1 LKVKLFAHFVWNAS
15 IFTADLISSRQ
26 FSVVGESVLELG
38 AGTGLPGIL
47 AALEGADLVILSDYK
62 SPKLLANLERNVA
75 ENIPPNLKD
84 KVKVEGHIWGQ
95 DDSAITQYLLFLCL
109 SLIHRYRKSFSR
121 IIAADCYWMS
131 DQHEALVW
139 SLTHFLEKSS
149 AARVFMVAGLHTGR
163 SVISNFFRV
172 AGSRGLVPD
181 DNGIEE
187 HNVVNGITRGWEEE
201 RGIEDL
207 VERKQWLVVARLKWC
222 LS

>member
-1 LKVKLFAHFVWNAS
+1 MKVKLFAHFVWNAA
-15 IFTADLISSRQ
+15 IFTADLISSGQ
-26 FSVVGESVLELG
+26 FSVDGKSVLELG
-38 AGTGLPGIL
+38 AGAGLPGIL
-47 AALEGADLVILSDYK
+47 AALEGADLVVLSDYK

-75 ENIPPNLKD
+75 ENIPAKLND

-95 DDSAITQYLLFLCL
+95 DGSAITQYLLFSRL
-109 SLIHRYRKSFSR
+109 SLIHRHRKSFSR
-121 IIAADCYWMS
+121 IIAADCYWMP
-131 DQHEALVW
+131 DQHNALVW

-187 HNVVNGITRGWEEE
+187 HNVVNGITRGWEDE
-201 RGIEDL
+201 RGVEDL
-207 VERKQWLVVARLKWC
+207 VERKQWLVVTRLKWC
-222 LS
+222 LF

>member
-1 LKVKLFAHFVWNAS
+1 LKVKLFAHFVWNAA
-15 IFTADLISSRQ
+15 ILTADFISSGQ

-47 AALEGADLVILSDYK
+47 AVLEGADLVVLSDYK
-62 SPKLLANLERNVA
+62 SPKLLANLERNVT
-75 ENIPPNLKD
+75 ENIPAKLKD

-95 DDSAITQYLLFLCL
+95 DDSAITQYVLFSCL
-109 SLIHRYRKSFSR
+109 SLTHRHRKSFSR

-131 DQHEALVW
+131 DQHDALVW

-149 AARVFMVAGLHTGR
+149 TARIFVVAGLHTGR

-172 AGSRGLVPD
+172 AGSRGLLPD
-181 DNGIEE
+181 DSGIEE
-187 HNVVNGITRGWEEE
+187 HNVFNGITRGWKEG
-201 RGIEDL
+201 RGMEDL
-207 VERKQWLVVARLKWC
+207 VERKQWLIVTRLKWC